1 MKLNSPSRRA
11 AIVLAGALLGLT
23 GLTVAASPASAHDT
37 TISGEAGCDTATG
50 TRYVNW
56 TVTNDWPADA
66 TVYELTTTPN
76 AVADLQNG
84 SVIPKSE
91 GNGRDKVNGKRT
103 FKQEITTAGATE
115 AKVEFKST
123 WPEDNNFTDENNS
136 ATVKFT
142 GPCAP
147 VETPCVKPGDAKFTH
162 TFAVKE
168 DGSTATVTL
177 NEGIKLCEGEPVT
190 LVSYFAPKPQ
200 FSVPQYKFDWDTGTI
215 TNENRSVDLAVDVPK
230 CNTQVDLFFGSD
242 KQIFDEI
249 TEDASTRYGDAKLG
263 SKNGSGSR
271 SKGPQG
277 WYNGGSKT
285 CQTPAVEPLSQCDGT
300 VNINLSNDGLTDK
313 YPIDFTVKA
322 GEFSKTVTVT
332 KGKGETVTVPAGS
345 GSITVS
351 APGMKDVVY
360 DWTPPADC
368 ELPSVIVENDCKTVT
383 ITVENPEGVQ
393 PATARVTYGDSVK
406 DVTVAPGKT
415 EKVTFERGD
424 DTYATVEF
432 PDLDVEP
439 IKATLGEVDCDNG
452 GEGGGDG
459 GDSDE
464 PSLPVTGPV
473 AGGIA
478 GVAALLLIGGG
489 VFFFLARR
497 RKVTFTA

>member
-1 MKLNSPSRRA
+1 VKLNSPLRRTA
-11 AIVLAGALLGLT
+11 TVLAGALIGLT

-37 TISGEAGCDTATG
+37 NVRGVAECDTATG
-50 TRYVNW
+50 TRVITW
-56 TVTNDWPADA
+56 TLTNDWPADA
-66 TVYELTTTPN
+66 TVSELATAPG
-76 AVADLQNG
+76 AVEGLQNG
-84 SVIPKSE
+84 TVIPKAE
-91 GNGRDKVNGKRT
+91 GQGRQKHDGVLVVTQKVTGD
-103 FKQEITTAGATE
+103 E
-115 AKVEFKST
+115 AKQATVSFKSR
-123 WPEDNNFTDENNS
+123 WAVDGYEDEKNQGSVDL
-136 ATVKFT
+136 T

-147 VETPCVKPGDAKFTH
+147 AETPCVQPDKAKFTH
-162 TFAVKE
+162 TFGVKE

-177 NEGIKLCEGEPVT
+177 DDGIKLCKGEPVT
-190 LVSYFAPKPQ
+190 LVSYFAPKPE
-200 FSVPQYKFDWDTGTI
+200 FSVPQYKYDSDTGEI
-215 TNENRSVDLAVDVPK
+215 TNEHRSVTLNVDVPK
-230 CNTQVDLFFGSD
+230 CNTQVDLFFGGED
-242 KQIFDEI
+242 DIIGEI
-249 TEDASTRYGDAKLG
+249 TEGGKRYDDKKLG
-263 SKNGSGSR
+263 SNSGLGSR

-277 WYNGGSKT
+277 WYNGGSKG

-300 VNINLSNDGLTDK
+300 VAINLSNDGETDK

-322 GEFSKTVTVT
+322 GDFSKTVTVT

-368 ELPSVIVENDCKTVT
+368 ALPSVVVENDCKTVT
-383 ITVENPEGVQ
+383 VTVENPEGVQ
-393 PATARVTYGDSVK
+393 PVTARVTYGDSVK
-406 DVTVAPGKT
+406 DVTVASGKT
-415 EKVTFERGD
+415 EKVSFDVSD
-424 DTYATVEF
+424 DKFATIEF

-452 GEGGGDG
+452 GGAGGG

-473 AGGIA
+473 AGSIA

-489 VFFFLARR
+489 VFFFIARR

>member
-1 MKLNSPSRRA
+1 MKLNSPLRRA
-11 AIVLAGALLGLT
+11 ATVLAGALIGLT
-23 GLTVAASPASAHDT
+23 GLTVAGSPASAHDT
-37 TISGEAGCDTATG
+37 TVRGVASCDTATG
-50 TRYVNW
+50 TRYVTW
-56 TVTNDWPADA
+56 TLTNDWPADA
-66 TVYELTTTPN
+66 TVSDLKTTPN
-76 AVADLQNG
+76 AVDGLQNG
-84 SVIPKSE
+84 TVI
-91 GNGRDKVNGKRT
+91 DK
-103 FKQEITTAGATE
+103 ATE
-115 AKVEFKST
+115 QYGHKQDGEKVVVQKITDNAATKATVSFKSR
-123 WPEDNNFTDENNS
+123 WSVDGYEDEQNEGS
-136 ATVKFT
+136 ADLT

-147 VETPCVKPGDAKFTH
+147 AETPCVRPGDAKFTH

-177 NEGIKLCEGEPVT
+177 GEGIKLCQDEPVT

-200 FSVPQYKFDWDTGTI
+200 FSVPQYKYDSDTGVI
-215 TNENRSVDLAVDVPK
+215 TNAKRSVDLAVDVPK
-230 CNTQVDLFFGSD
+230 CNTQVDLFFGGED
-242 KQIFDEI
+242 DIIGEI
-249 TEDASTRYGDAKLG
+249 TEGGKRYGDRKLG
-263 SKNGSGSR
+263 SGGGLGAR

-277 WYNGGSKT
+277 WFNGGSKG

-300 VNINLSNDGLTDK
+300 VAINLSNDGLTDK

-360 DWTPPADC
+360 DWAPPADC
-368 ELPSVIVENDCKTVT
+368 ALPGVVVENDCDTVT
-383 ITVENPEGVQ
+383 VTVENPEGVR
-393 PATARVTYGDSVK
+393 PVTARITYGDTVE
-406 DVTVAPGKT
+406 DVTVASGKS
-415 EKVTFERGD
+415 EKVSFKRGD
-424 DTYATVEF
+424 DTYATIEF

-452 GEGGGDG
+452 GGGGGDSNG

-464 PSLPVTGPV
+464 PGLPVTGPV

-478 GVAALLLIGGG
+478 GVAVLLLIAGG